1 MGRSMLLPLPL
12 VLSTEHRPTERTR
25 ASAADGRRG
34 GIALRHP
41 REMDMTGL
49 LRMVMT
55 DAAHRLV
62 EGLMEDLPI
71 VADRRHPRQEKDR
84 GNDEHG

>member
-1 MGRSMLLPLPL
+1 MLLPLPL
-12 VLSTEHRPTERTR
+12 ALSTEHRPTERIP
-25 ASAADGRRG
+25 ASAAVGRRE

-55 DAAHRLV
+55 DAVHRLAK
-62 EGLMEDLPI
+62 GLMEDLPMAA
-71 VADRRHPRQEKDR
+71 VRRRPRQEKGR